1 MTIKY
6 IYKCPACSNNYIEQR
21 TAEESQY
28 FSNCS
33 KCDTELSLVSETV
46 FADDG
51 SSTTEDKTEPT
62 TSEPAAPKTGT
73 FVRVEKN

>member
-1 MTIKY
+1 MTVRY
-6 IYKCPACSNNYIEQR
+6 EYKCSACSNTYIEQR
-21 TAEESQY
+21 TAKEAQY

-33 KCDTELSLVSETV
+33 KCDTELKLVSETV

-51 SSTTEDKTEPT
+51 SSTTEDKTEPE
-62 TSEPAAPKTGT
+62 TSEPAAPKAGT

>member
-1 MTIKY
+1 MTVRY
-6 IYKCPACSNNYIEQR
+6 EYKCSACGNTYIEQR
-21 TAEESQY
+21 KAEEPQY

-33 KCDTELSLVSETV
+33 KCDTELKLVSETV

-62 TSEPAAPKTGT
+62 TSEPAAPKAGT